1 MPPVKPRK
9 NADQRPD
16 CLHCK
21 HYVVTWES
29 DQPRGCRAYEFKTAE
44 MPSDVV
50 QASSGEPCQLF
61 EAKKSG
67 PARPKLLR

>member
-1 MPPVKPRK
+1 MSPKTQSSAK
-9 NADQRPD
+9 ERPN

-29 DQPRGCRAYEFKTAE
+29 DQPRGCRAYEFKTTE

-50 QASSGEPCQLF
+50 RASSGEPCQLF
-61 EAKKSG
+61 EAKKPSPEG
-67 PARPKLLR
+67 GRLLR